1 MGGDLLRVGCLLL
14 LALSAGCH
22 WILPFGTVPSDSG
35 PVEDRGPVVDGAPAD
50 NRRPE
55 GAPADQLPRGDA
67 GLGLG
72 PAELV
77 QPLSSPQWE
86 TDPVL
91 TQDCLTIYFSSS
103 RPGGKG
109 GMDLY
114 LATRAAKDLEFGSPV
129 ALDGLNSANNDYLG
143 VTPDDV
149 LAVLSTGPDTGE
161 DLWLGSRDATD
172 TPWSLSQFA
181 LIAELN
187 TSAREL
193 DPRLSPDGL
202 RLYYATTDYPGAS
215 GQQLVVA
222 ERPALDLGFGQPALV
237 LGSHAGLHVGAVD
250 ADPAISFDE
259 RVLVFTTI
267 RPGKTDGD
275 LWVAVR
281 ADRDQPFATPQPLT
295 EINTAAHE
303 RDAFITADG
312 EWLYFASTDTRL
324 GQQDIFRARILA
336 WP

>member
-1 MGGDLLRVGCLLL
+1 ML
-14 LALSAGCH
+14 LALTAGCH
-22 WILPFGTVPSDSG
+22 WIFPFGAVSSDSG
-35 PVEDRGPVVDGAPAD
+35 PAEEGVPVKDSAPPDSAPPGDAPAD
-50 NRRPE
+50 YLVRS
-55 GAPADQLPRGDA
+55 DA
-67 GLGLG
+67 GLTLG
-72 PAELV
+72 QAELV

-91 TQDCLTIYFSSS
+91 PQDGLSIYFSSS

-114 LATRAAKDLEFGSPV
+114 VATRTAKDLEFGSPV
-129 ALDGLNSANNDYLG
+129 ALDDLNSANNDYLG
-143 VTPDDV
+143 VTPDDT
-149 LAVLSTGPDTGE
+149 LAVLSTGPASGE
-161 DLWLGSRDATD
+161 DLWLGGRIATNIA
-172 TPWSLSQFA
+172 WSLSQFA
-181 LIAELN
+181 PIAELS

-193 DPRLSPDGL
+193 DPRISADGL
-202 RLYYATTDYPGAS
+202 RLYYSTTDYPGAT

-222 ERPALDLGFGQPALV
+222 ERPALDQGFGQPALV
-237 LGSHAGLHVGAVD
+237 LGSHAGVHTGAVD
-250 ADPAISFDE
+250 ADPAISLDE

-281 ADRDQPFATPQPLT
+281 ADRDQPFSAPQPIT
-295 EINTAAHE
+295 EINTPSHE

-312 EWLYFASTDTRL
+312 EWLYFASTNTRL